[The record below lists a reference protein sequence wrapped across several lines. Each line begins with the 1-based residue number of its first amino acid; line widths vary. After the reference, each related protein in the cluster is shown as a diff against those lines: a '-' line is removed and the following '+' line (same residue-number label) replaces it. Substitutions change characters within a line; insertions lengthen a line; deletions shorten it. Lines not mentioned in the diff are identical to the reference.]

1 MQREMINIKI
11 NPVSDIALYEQIS
24 EQLKHLIVSGALAEH
39 SPLPSVRGL
48 AQALEVSV
56 ITTRR
61 AYTELEQQG
70 YVITTPAKGTF
81 VSYRYK
87 DRLRELGML
96 KLEELLS
103 NAAHLAKALEINET
117 DLHAQLSA
125 HYAYVQEHDY
135 NPVKARQIVT
145 QFIRNR

>member
-1 MQREMINIKI
+1 MRKELINITI
-11 NPVSDIALYEQIS
+11 NPLSDIALYEQIA
-24 EQLKHLIVSGALAEH
+24 EQLKQLIVAGTLAEH
-39 SPLPSVRGL
+39 TLLPSVRGL

-61 AYTELEQQG
+61 AYIELEQQG
-70 YVITTPAKGTF
+70 YVITSPAKGTF

-96 KLEELLS
+96 KLDELLS
-103 NAAHLAKALEINET
+103 NVAHLAKALEIDEAA
-117 DLHAQLSA
+117 LQEQLSV
-125 HYAYVQEHDY
+125 HCNYVQNHEY